1 MMTRLLKTRLLAL
14 LITASWLLSSMFA
27 PLWAAE
33 AKPFKITMVVFRGCE
48 DACMGFKNYWVD
60 NKIPVEI
67 EVLDAKTNSQLLPGF
82 VKHVNATKPDLLVT
96 WGTTVSLA
104 MLGTTDNVD
113 PAKHVTEVPALFMI
127 ASTPVGSKLVSSLNA
142 PGRNVSGTLYI
153 VPVETQLNVARLYM
167 PYKRI
172 GFILNPTEDNSKVIQ
187 AELESAQ
194 SKFNFELVSRVVPLN
209 ASGKPDSA
217 SLPRLIDELV
227 QAKVDLLY
235 FAPDT
240 FLLLNRNVITK
251 HALQQKLPVLA
262 VSELVVLESD
272 ALFGVVNRYTTVGQ
286 LTAAKAEMI
295 LVKKIEPKNIP
306 IVAPPGFSLIV
317 NMRVAKE
324 LQRYPPIRVVK
335 IAEIVN

>member
-1 MMTRLLKTRLLAL
+1 
-14 LITASWLLSSMFA
+14 
-27 PLWAAE
+27 
-33 AKPFKITMVVFRGCE
+33 
-48 DACMGFKNYWVD
+48 
-60 NKIPVEI
+60 
-67 EVLDAKTNSQLLPGF
+67 
-82 VKHVNATKPDLLVT
+82 
-96 WGTTVSLA
+96 

-127 ASTPVGSKLVSSLNA
+127 ASTPVGSKLVSSLTA

-187 AELESAQ
+187 AELEAAQ

-209 ASGKPDSA
+209 ASSKPDAA

-227 QAKVDLLY
+227 QDKVDLLY

-251 HALQQKLPVLA
+251 HALKQKLPVLA

>member
-1 MMTRLLKTRLLAL
+1 MTQHRLRAIVLAL
-14 LITASWLLSSMFA
+14 VSTGYCLLCGVFA
-27 PLWAAE
+27 PVWAADS
-33 AKPFKITMVVFRGCE
+33 KPFRITMVVFRGCE
-48 DACMGFKNYWVD
+48 DACMGFKDYWVE

-67 EVLDAKTNSQLLPGF
+67 EILDAKTNTQLLPDF
-82 VKHVNATKPDLLVT
+82 VKHVKANKPDLLVT

-127 ASTPVGSKLVSSLNA
+127 ASTPVGSKLVSSLTA

-187 AELESAQ
+187 AELEAAQ

-209 ASGKPDSA
+209 ASSKPDAA

-227 QAKVDLLY
+227 QDKVDLLY

-251 HALQQKLPVLA
+251 HALKQKLPVLA

>member
-1 MMTRLLKTRLLAL
+1 MTQHRLRAIVLAL
-14 LITASWLLSSMFA
+14 VSTGYCLLCGVFA
-27 PLWAAE
+27 PVWAADS
-33 AKPFKITMVVFRGCE
+33 KPFRITMVVFRGCE
-48 DACMGFKNYWVD
+48 DACMGFKDYWVE

-67 EVLDAKTNSQLLPGF
+67 EILDAKTNTQLLPDF
-82 VKHVNATKPDLLVT
+82 VKHVKANKPDLLVT

-104 MLGTTDNVD
+104 MLGTTDSVD
-113 PAKHVTEVPALFMI
+113 PEKHVTEVPALFMI
-127 ASTPVGSKLVSSLNA
+127 ASTPVGSKLVSSLNS

-167 PYKRI
+167 PFKRV

-187 AELESAQ
+187 TELEMAQ
-194 SKFNFELVSRVVPLN
+194 SKFNFELVSRSVPLN
-209 ASGKPDSA
+209 ASGKPDAA

-227 QAKVDLLY
+227 KDKVDLLY

-240 FLLLNRNVITK
+240 FLLLNRDAITK
-251 HALQQKLPVLA
+251 HALRQKLPVLA